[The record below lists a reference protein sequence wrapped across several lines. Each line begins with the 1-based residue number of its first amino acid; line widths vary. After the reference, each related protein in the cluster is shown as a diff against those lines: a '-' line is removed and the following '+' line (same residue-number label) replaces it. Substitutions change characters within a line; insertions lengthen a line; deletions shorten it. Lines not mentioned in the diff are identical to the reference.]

1 MWWAA
6 VSRAVDQSSTRNK
19 RNDRLAEGHDRVAGA
34 AMVLRMLSDPGLLIG
49 VCHCLFDSLGTFR
62 RGRSLSDRQN
72 EGRCGSRAVRPETSR
87 LSLHYR
93 SSGRTL
99 CSAPHSA
106 TAARTRGVSGRPGF
120 PRGPPRLEPSWVW
133 MLPQGP
139 RAPGQETVSP
149 WGGSASARVQN

>member
-19 RNDRLAEGHDRVAGA
+19 RDDRLAEGHACVAGA

-49 VCHCLFDSLGTFR
+49 VCHCFFDSLGTFR

-72 EGRCGSRAVRPETSR
+72 EGRCGSRAVRPETSK

-93 SSGRTL
+93 NKRTDAL
-99 CSAPHSA
+99 FGTSQCDSRRCGAVRRG
-106 TAARTRGVSGRPGF
+106 ARRG
-120 PRGPPRLEPSWVW
+120 
-133 MLPQGP
+133 
-139 RAPGQETVSP
+139 
-149 WGGSASARVQN
+149 